1 MTAVLPRISFP
12 LLALLACVAAFAPT
26 GQPETAAHG
35 PFRALPYMPGRP
47 FYHSYYY
54 NYYYPNYGYGSPYF
68 SPYSYYLPFGYD
80 SYGYLKGTAEVI
92 DSQGQYLKNV
102 EDAYLLREKVKAAQ
116 LDNRRK
122 TYEQWLWERDKLPTL
137 NQERERAQ
145 QEEVR
150 RSQTNPPVTEVWS
163 GHSLNVVLA
172 HLQELLARGADGPEI
187 RLDPDILK
195 QINVISKKN
204 LEAPALLREAGKV
217 HWPAGL
223 ENLTPAAQ
231 SRELRTQI
239 DALLVEGKRQ
249 ALLGKVDA
257 GLLRELDRGIDK
269 LKQLLA
275 AKVDAYSFADYVEA
289 KRVLRQLDDAAAVLR
304 EADAGDYL
312 NGRYAA
318 RGANVKE
325 LLDYMTKTGIRF
337 APAASGQESAYN
349 ALHQALLQYDRQA
362 SVKLPEK

>member
-1 MTAVLPRISFP
+1 MHALPRVVVP
-12 LLALLACVAAFAPT
+12 LLAVVVCGAGMASPVAAN
-26 GQPETAAHG
+26 G
-35 PFRALPYMPGRP
+35 PFRPLPHMPGRP
-47 FYHSYYY
+47 FYHSYYNSY
-54 NYYYPNYGYGSPYF
+54 FFPGFSYGSPFF
-68 SPYSYYLPFGYD
+68 SPYSYYLPPGWGID

-92 DSQGQYLKNV
+92 DAQGRYLKNV

-122 TYEQWLWERDKLPTL
+122 TYEQWLWERGNVPTL

-145 QEEVR
+145 QDEVR
-150 RSQTNPPVTEVWS
+150 RSQTNPPPTEVWS
-163 GHSLNVVLA
+163 GYSLNVVLA
-172 HLQELLARGADGPEI
+172 HAQELLAKGIEGPEV
-187 RLDPDILK
+187 RLDPEVLR

-223 ENLTPAAQ
+223 ENLTPAAPA
-231 SRELRTQI
+231 RELRTQV

-257 GLLRELDRGIDK
+257 GLLRELDRCLDR

-275 AKVDAYSFADYVEA
+275 AKVEEYSFNDYVEA

-304 EADAGDYL
+304 EADAADYL

-318 RGANVKE
+318 RGATVKD
-325 LLDYMTKTGIRF
+325 LLDYMTRTGIRF
-337 APAASGQESAYN
+337 APSASGQEAAYN
-349 ALHQALLQYDRQA
+349 ALHQALVQYDRQA
-362 SVKLPEK
+362 STKAADK

>member
-1 MTAVLPRISFP
+1 MTAMLPRISFP
-12 LLALLACVAAFAPT
+12 LLALLTCLAALTPK
-26 GQPETAAHG
+26 GQPDAAAHG
-35 PFRALPYMPGRP
+35 PFRVLPYMPGRP
-47 FYHSYYY
+47 YYHSYYY
-54 NYYYPNYGYGSPYF
+54 NYYYPNYGYGSPYY
-68 SPYSYYLPFGYD
+68 SPYSYYLPYGYD

-92 DSQGQYLKNV
+92 DAQGQYLKNV

-163 GHSLNVVLA
+163 GYSLNVVLA
-172 HLQELLARGADGPEI
+172 RLQELLAKGVDGPEV

-217 HWPAGL
+217 HWPTGL

-257 GLLRELDRGIDK
+257 GLLRELDRSIDR
-269 LKQLLA
+269 LKPLLA
-275 AKVDAYSFADYVEA
+275 ARVNDYSFADYVEA

-349 ALHQALLQYDRQA
+349 ALHQALVQYDRQA
-362 SVKLPEK
+362 SGKLPDK